1 MLPKWVPHTI
11 FQRRYYSVGQGKRV
25 KRKVLLSF
33 GYVGSGYSG
42 NTFQFDNS
50 NVKTVENEI
59 IGVMRQERLLD
70 LDHVDPKD
78 YLHQISWSRS
88 SRTDKGVSAQLT
100 FVTAKLKFSDDNIF
114 DINTGHINASLLE
127 GMNKSLAS
135 KDIQIFS
142 CIRARKSI
150 SARHNVNL
158 RSYAYYLPVEMLRTE
173 SAKRGEGC
181 IEATCSKLE
190 EALNLFQGTYH
201 FHNYT
206 RSKFNYKA
214 IAYGTSKGF
223 TGEIDKEDLHLFL
236 KKAEKTP
243 TMHRTIYK
251 CTSVSPDTESKRP
264 NLVSCNG
271 KEFVK
276 VEIIGQS
283 FIYNQI
289 RKIVGA
295 AVGFSVGKFSRDY
308 LLASLLSEPSPF
320 HLFLPMAPAS
330 GLVLTSATFKHTN
343 NLLVTDDQARDV
355 LGIEPDEKDFI
366 QRPVRSILQEGEH
379 IPRMNSFFSEN
390 IFPQIV
396 SEMDET
402 TEIWGNELSRDI
414 MEKSNIES
422 MILDT
427 TKENE
432 QSTHPE
438 KTGRNG
444 LPTGLS
450 TSLSIQYDV
459 LPGMYILDACKALQH
474 ELSTGQLVLEAS
486 EVDKTGFIVKHIGKG
501 RGNLHEKALTGRM
514 LRKNK

>member
-1 MLPKWVPHTI
+1 MRNLRLQSAAFQNAWVVDDLEAACTAWVKQLGVGPFFITDYAPGAFH
-11 FQRRYYSVGQGKRV
+11 SVTYLGAPSELAMRIGIAQAGPLQIELIQPITEPSAYRMSV
-25 KRKVLLSF
+25 PA
-33 GYVGSGYSG
+33 GSG
-42 NTFQFDNS
+42 Q
-50 NVKTVENEI
+50 
-59 IGVMRQERLLD
+59 
-70 LDHVDPKD
+70 
-78 YLHQISWSRS
+78 
-88 SRTDKGVSAQLT
+88 
-100 FVTAKLKFSDDNIF
+100 
-114 DINTGHINASLLE
+114 
-127 GMNKSLAS
+127 
-135 KDIQIFS
+135 
-142 CIRARKSI
+142 
-150 SARHNVNL
+150 
-158 RSYAYYLPVEMLRTE
+158 
-173 SAKRGEGC
+173 
-181 IEATCSKLE
+181 
-190 EALNLFQGTYH
+190 
-201 FHNYT
+201 
-206 RSKFNYKA
+206 
-214 IAYGTSKGF
+214 
-223 TGEIDKEDLHLFL
+223 
-236 KKAEKTP
+236 
-243 TMHRTIYK
+243 
-251 CTSVSPDTESKRP
+251 
-264 NLVSCNG
+264 
-271 KEFVK
+271 EFVK

-366 QRPVRSILQEGEH
+366 QRPVRSILQEEEH